1 MIRPKKTA
9 HESPLSSLSSSSSS
23 SATLAGDVW
32 GGGGDETCEWDGCG
46 AGGVCGGEC
55 VLQAGHNDGMDLR
68 VLVAFRYLFATAFL
82 APLAF
87 FFERKSRPKLT
98 WRVLVLSFLC
108 GLFGGTLAQNLYI
121 TSLKLTSA
129 TFASA
134 MTNLIPAI
142 TFTLAVLFRL
152 ESLALRTLSGQAKV
166 LGTLVGVGGAMLL
179 TFYKGVAINL
189 WSTHLNLVK
198 SHHGG
203 ASNQE
208 AGNRGMGSLLAVA
221 SCFSYALWLIIQA
234 KMSKEYP
241 CHYSSTALM
250 CIMATIQAV
259 VFAIVVERD
268 WAQWRMGFDIRLLS
282 AAYSGIVASGLIL
295 TVLAWCIKRKG
306 PLYASIFNPL
316 MLVIVAL
323 LSSLLLNEKLHLGSG
338 GTVHG
343 AVGERERSSKSGE
356 LPQEEATVQVVID
369 SPNINAV
376 AQHQQ
381 DEKV

>member
-1 MIRPKKTA
+1 MWGSMR
-9 HESPLSSLSSSSSS
+9 
-23 SATLAGDVW
+23 GCV

-46 AGGVCGGEC
+46 AGGVCG
-55 VLQAGHNDGMDLR
+55 VNVFYKLAINDGMDLR

-108 GLFGGTLAQNLYI
+108 GLFGGTLAQNL
-121 TSLKLTSA
+121 
-129 TFASA
+129 
-134 MTNLIPAI
+134 
-142 TFTLAVLFRL
+142 L

-208 AGNRGMGSLLAVA
+208 AGNRGMGSLLA
-221 SCFSYALWLIIQA
+221 A

-323 LSSLLLNEKLHLGSG
+323 LSSLLLNEKLHLGS
-338 GTVHG
+338 VLG
-343 AVGERERSSKSGE
+343 AVLIVVGLYMVLWGKGREAAKVGE

>member
-1 MIRPKKTA
+1 MWGE
-9 HESPLSSLSSSSSS
+9 HEGMCGVVEGMKPASGMVVVQVVF
-23 SATLAGDVW
+23 AGVNVFYKLAI
-32 GGGGDETCEWDGCG
+32 
-46 AGGVCGGEC
+46 
-55 VLQAGHNDGMDLR
+55 NDGMDLR

-323 LSSLLLNEKLHLGSG
+323 LSSLLLNEKLHLGS
-338 GTVHG
+338 VLG
-343 AVGERERSSKSGE
+343 AVLIVVGLYMVLWGKGREAAKVGE